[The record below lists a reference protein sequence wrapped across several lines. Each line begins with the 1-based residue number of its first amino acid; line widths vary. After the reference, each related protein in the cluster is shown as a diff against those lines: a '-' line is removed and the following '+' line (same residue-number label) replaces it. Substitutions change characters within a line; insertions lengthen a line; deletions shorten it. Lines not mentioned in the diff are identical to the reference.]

1 MTIGDCIA
9 AVDGLKYN
17 TFTREQKLRWLSSL
31 EARIHTEILTTH
43 AGGPT
48 EPFLPFTPDTPMDT
62 RLTADA
68 PYDRMY
74 LHQLE
79 AEMDYHSG
87 EIEKYNNSSLMRNT
101 VFDAYRRHYNRTH
114 LPKTAAWKF
123 P

>member
-1 MTIGDCIA
+1 MTIGECIA

-31 EARIHTEILTTH
+31 EARIHTEILMTH
-43 AGGPT
+43 LGAP
-48 EPFLPFTPDTPMDT
+48 EVPFEPFTPDTPMDT
-62 RLTADA
+62 LLTAQP

-87 EIEKYNNSSLMRNT
+87 EIEKYNNSALLRNSAY
-101 VFDAYRRHYNRTH
+101 DAFRRYYNRTH
-114 LPKTAAWKF
+114 MPVTGAWKF